1 MNKIFLGKEIPGM
14 IETCEQILLQECAKN
29 INFDQHDIVTEF
41 GTFFGRS
48 TSCISAGLKENDSFN
63 NKRCRFYAY
72 DSFECDLSGGFY
84 PHVYSFAKQ
93 SNLENCLEIKGS
105 TVSFYPIFKYYLDYY
120 IKSEILFPE
129 KEELKNSFPKGE
141 CIKLMHIDSPKFYNE
156 FKFILYRFFPRLK
169 IGSFI
174 VFQDF
179 YYHWSAT
186 LIAVIGMMVKEG
198 FLSFEKSAASSLLC
212 IVKKPFNL
220 EEINKINLAMYGG
233 GSTVAELID
242 FAIEMSNKNNE
253 IDRREIFQPRLNL
266 AKVQWLFEN
275 KEHNKAVQE
284 IEKFF
289 NQKNKANNS
298 LVNDFFELMR
308 YGFSIKQLYNKD
320 HPL

>member
-1 MNKIFLGKEIPGM
+1 MINKIFLGKEIPGM
-14 IETCEQILLQECAKN
+14 IEPCEQILLQECAKN

-63 NKRCRFYAY
+63 KKRCRFYAY

-84 PHVYSFAKQ
+84 PYVYSFAKQ
-93 SNLENCLEIKGS
+93 SNLENSLEIKGS
-105 TVSFYPIFKYYLDYY
+105 KVSFYPIFKYYLDYY
-120 IKSEILFPE
+120 IKSGILFPE

-141 CIKLMHIDSPKFYNE
+141 CIKLMHIDSPKFYSE
-156 FKFILYRFFPRLK
+156 FKFILYRFFPKLK
-169 IGSFI
+169 VGSLI

-220 EEINKINLAMYGG
+220 DEINKINLAMYGG
-233 GSTVAELID
+233 GV
-242 FAIEMSNKNNE
+242 
-253 IDRREIFQPRLNL
+253 
-266 AKVQWLFEN
+266 
-275 KEHNKAVQE
+275 
-284 IEKFF
+284 
-289 NQKNKANNS
+289 NS
-298 LVNDFFELMR
+298 D
-308 YGFSIKQLYNKD
+308 
-320 HPL
+320 